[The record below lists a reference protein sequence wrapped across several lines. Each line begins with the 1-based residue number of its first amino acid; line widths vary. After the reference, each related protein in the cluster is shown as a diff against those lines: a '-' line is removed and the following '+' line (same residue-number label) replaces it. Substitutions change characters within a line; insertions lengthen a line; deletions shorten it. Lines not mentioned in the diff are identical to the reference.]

1 MKSNHPS
8 TLLIKLLAVAVL
20 TLGTSMSYAKSVPG
34 DGAIPVVELM
44 PLSMRYEADLKLNLE
59 QIKALEA
66 FRKEAMPGRVGIQ
79 KKIVDL
85 RGQLRMAMLDNKPA
99 PEREEL
105 MKQIAEAE
113 VTHLK
118 GRDRCVEFF
127 RKTLSAEQFTHIT
140 RLYLDGLR

>member
-1 MKSNHPS
+1 
-8 TLLIKLLAVAVL
+8 
-20 TLGTSMSYAKSVPG
+20 
-34 DGAIPVVELM
+34 
-44 PLSMRYEADLKLNLE
+44 MRYEADLKLNLE

-113 VTHLK
+113 VTHFK